1 MIVFFRKMA
10 SYYPNVR
17 RQKSTGDNFVDVE
30 RKIHLRD
37 KNPAKTSCGQAVD
50 VHVGIMEHKVT
61 LDNAVNEF
69 IAE

>member
-1 MIVFFRKMA
+1 MTCCTSEIRCVIPAEAGIQNAVPALIEK
-10 SYYPNVR
+10 
-17 RQKSTGDNFVDVE
+17 
-30 RKIHLRD
+30 LR
-37 KNPAKTSCGQAVD
+37 KNPTKTSCGQAAD